1 MARSIPCPQCGVS
14 LNLPPQA
21 IGKRVK
27 CPKCSFRFVP
37 PDEEG
42 LPPPTDSA
50 LAKSPEF
57 DSDSSL
63 ELTRKHS
70 SVELPTLP
78 SAEGPLR
85 ETFDLPLMA
94 EAGQAS
100 GAGHAGKQT
109 GDATALFV
117 DDPVQPRRKRGAEAR
132 ATHRRC
138 PTCGGYVPQGMSL
151 CGTCGL
157 DLDSGIKID
166 LADDLVVDAPIRSQG
181 VPIVVAVL
189 GGVCVALSVALT
201 FAAILASAQGN
212 AGIRYFIPVAAF
224 GIYASTQFLRQRNA
238 KLLLIALTLGAVID
252 LTWLVAMPIWDA
264 NSQAKVEDRVNI
276 EDDPDVDDIK
286 IQSVEER
293 LDLGK
298 VEGGLA
304 ILGLYAALSILIIS
318 PVVQKHFHHK

>member
-1 MARSIPCPQCGVS
+1 M
-14 LNLPPQA
+14 
-21 IGKRVK
+21 
-27 CPKCSFRFVP
+27 
-37 PDEEG
+37 
-42 LPPPTDSA
+42 
-50 LAKSPEF
+50 
-57 DSDSSL
+57 
-63 ELTRKHS
+63 
-70 SVELPTLP
+70 
-78 SAEGPLR
+78 
-85 ETFDLPLMA
+85 
-94 EAGQAS
+94 
-100 GAGHAGKQT
+100 
-109 GDATALFV
+109 
-117 DDPVQPRRKRGAEAR
+117 
-132 ATHRRC
+132 
-138 PTCGGYVPQGMSL
+138 
-151 CGTCGL
+151 
-157 DLDSGIKID
+157 
-166 LADDLVVDAPIRSQG
+166 
-181 VPIVVAVL
+181 
-189 GGVCVALSVALT
+189 CVALSVALT